1 MYDEDDLLPISA
13 LQHLLF
19 CERQAALIH
28 VEQLW
33 AENELTVQG
42 RQLHERADSG
52 RRELLRGRRAGVR
65 VERAVPL
72 RSLALGVWG
81 KADVVEFAAG
91 GGGAGTDGA
100 GGMGGSGGPPVPV
113 EYKRGKPKSDGSDAV
128 QLCAQAMCLEEMLG
142 VAVPAGAIFYGQTRR
157 REPVAFDAGLRRT
170 TADAAARLHE
180 LVSTGATPPAAL
192 MPKCRRCSLIDLCQ
206 PRAVGRRPGQHRSAA
221 EFARRAVAESLASLD
236 PAGDAEPQDA

>member
-19 CERQAALIH
+19 CQRQAALIH
-28 VEQLW
+28 VERLW

-72 RSLALGVWG
+72 RSMALGVWG
-81 KADVVEFAAG
+81 KADVVEFPAG
-91 GGGAGTDGA
+91 GDADGA
-100 GGMGGSGGPPVPV
+100 GGPTAAAPVPV
-113 EYKRGKPKSDGSDAV
+113 EYKRGVPKKDGSDAV

-142 VAVPAGAIFYGQTRR
+142 VAVPAGAIFYGQSRR
-157 REPVAFDAGLRRT
+157 REPVAFDADLRRR
-170 TADAAARLHE
+170 TADAAARMHE
-180 LVSTGATPPAAL
+180 LVATGTTPPAAL

-206 PRAVGRRPGQHRSAA
+206 PAAVGRRAGQHRSAA
-221 EFARRAVAESLASLD
+221 AFARRSVAESLASD
-236 PAGDAEPQDA
+236 EPAGNPDAPEDA